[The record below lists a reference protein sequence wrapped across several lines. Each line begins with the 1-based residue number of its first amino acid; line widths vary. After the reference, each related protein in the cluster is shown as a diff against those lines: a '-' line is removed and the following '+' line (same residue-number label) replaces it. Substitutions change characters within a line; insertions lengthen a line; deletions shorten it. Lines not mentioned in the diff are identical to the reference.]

1 MFGVSDIVHEPNL
14 PSDPC
19 DAEVLEKLRHLA
31 EVFLPQILTPKI
43 NFLGLKV

>member
-31 EVFLPQILTPKI
+31 EVFSPGQKI